1 MNTTRK
7 VVLGIGIAGSALL
20 AAWLLTGDRK
30 TRTRAF
36 VAKKAN
42 AIKRSLKK
50 KERTPDEMDGYYI

>member
-30 TRTRAF
+30 KRTRAF
-36 VAKKAN
+36 VAKKAGDL
-42 AIKRSLKK
+42 KRSLKK
-50 KERTPDEMDGYYI
+50 KDRTQDELDGYYI